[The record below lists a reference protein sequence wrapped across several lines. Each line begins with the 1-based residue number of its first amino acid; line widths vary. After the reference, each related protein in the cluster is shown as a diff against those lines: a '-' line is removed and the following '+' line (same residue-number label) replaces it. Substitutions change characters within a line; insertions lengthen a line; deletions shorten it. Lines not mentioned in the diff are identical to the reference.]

1 MASVPTARHNP
12 DMPLT
17 GKKVSKKLGKRIQ
30 RLRKDA
36 GYTSQESFAETLG
49 LSRTHVGHIEQGRK
63 NPSMEVLIKIA
74 KRLKI
79 EVSELFGK

>member
-1 MASVPTARHNP
+1 MTVV
-12 DMPLT
+12 
-17 GKKVSKKLGKRIQ
+17 GKKVTKKLGKKIQ

-36 GYTSQESFAETLG
+36 GYTSQESFAEALG

-74 KRLKI
+74 KKLRI
-79 EVSELFGK
+79 DISDLFEK